1 MPGLATRPRCA
12 AEPAVGRRAAGTVYH
27 PPLMRKTGPIL
38 IVIIGILALIVDFV
52 PGLRLPDATTADGT
66 RPVETKLGLDL
77 QGGLRVEYQAKQ
89 VGDKIPR
96 PEDLEVIREIIERR
110 VNATGVSEPVI
121 TTQGSDRVVVELPG
135 VSDPNAVRALV
146 GQTGRLDFVPLGS
159 TQMTEG
165 DVVDLERF
173 PPLFSGE
180 QLETAAIGTD
190 QTGNRVVT
198 FVLKPEGAT
207 IFENF
212 TRQNVGQYFAIVLDE
227 RVISA
232 PSINE
237 PIPGGRVQ
245 ISSGGIGGYPLK
257 EAQSLVTVLQFGS
270 LPFPIEELSN
280 VTISATLGEQFLSQ
294 SLIAGAVGIGLVILF
309 MLIYY
314 RLPGLVASFALVYY
328 TLIVLALFRLIPVT
342 LTLAGIAGF
351 VLSIGMA
358 VDANILIFE
367 RMKEEMRVG
376 KSLPAAVEAGFGR
389 AWNSIL
395 DSNVS
400 SLITAT
406 ILYLF
411 GSSVIRGFALV
422 LILGVLVSMFSA
434 ITVTRT
440 ILRVL
445 VTQDW
450 ARKARLFGVTEDE
463 FVARGSGRPV
473 IRREARSR
481 V

>member
-1 MPGLATRPRCA
+1 
-12 AEPAVGRRAAGTVYH
+12 
-27 PPLMRKTGPIL
+27 MRKTGPIL
-38 IVIIGILALIVDFV
+38 ILVIGLAALIIDILPNLRV
-52 PGLRLPDATTADGT
+52 PDTTSPDGSRA
-66 RPVETKLGLDL
+66 VETKLGLDL
-77 QGGLRVEYQAKQ
+77 QGGLRVEYQAQQ
-89 VGDKIPR
+89 VGDRIPR
-96 PEDLEVIREIIERR
+96 PEDLEVIRGIVERR

-121 TTQGSDRVVVELPG
+121 TTQGADRIVVELPG

-146 GQTGRLDFVPLGS
+146 GQTGRLDFVPLGAVRKN
-159 TQMTEG
+159 EG
-165 DVVDLERF
+165 DTIDTTQF

-180 QLETAAIGTD
+180 ELETAAIGQD

-198 FVLKPEGAT
+198 FILKSEGAKLFADYT
-207 IFENF
+207 TAHVNE
-212 TRQNVGQYFAIVLDE
+212 YFAIVLDS

-232 PSINE
+232 PVIENA
-237 PIPGGRVQ
+237 IPGGRVQ
-245 ISSGGIGGYPLK
+245 ISSGTIGGFPLK
-257 EAQSLVTVLQFGS
+257 EAQALTTVLQFGS
-270 LPFPIEELSN
+270 LPFPIVELSN

-294 SLIAGAVGIGLVILF
+294 SLLAGAIGIGLVVAF

-314 RLPGLVASFALVYY
+314 RLPGVIATFALAYY
-328 TLIVLALFRLIPVT
+328 TLVVLALFRLIPVT

-351 VLSIGMA
+351 VLSVGMA

-367 RMKEEMRVG
+367 RMKEEMRIG
-376 KSLPAAVEAGFGR
+376 KSLPSAVEAGFGR

-411 GSSVIRGFALV
+411 GSSTIRGFALV
-422 LILGVLVSMFSA
+422 LILGVRVSMFTA

-440 ILRVL
+440 ILRVV
-445 VTQDW
+445 VTRDW
-450 ARKARLFGVTEDE
+450 ARRAVLFGVTEQE
-463 FVARGSGRPV
+463 FVARGGGRTPL
-473 IRREARSR
+473 RREARSR